1 MALPNNILENVQTYN
16 KADLAYLQNINCF
29 VSTANTKYRDFQK
42 ANPANLGDTI
52 TFDKP
57 PRFIANDGL
66 VVSFQGVEQRVQ
78 SLTVDQSKNIG
89 IDVSAQQLIFNLEE
103 YMERFGKGAIEELG
117 AVIES
122 DIAGI
127 CETSPYRFFGNGVT
141 PLASFNQLGS
151 MMAFFRNFGS
161 AKYGAKVYLS
171 DIAIPDIIGSGLNQ
185 FVPGGKNGNEELRN
199 SWELGE
205 FNKAMWYTS
214 NLLPEHISG
223 SEGQAGV
230 TLTVVSVVTN
240 ADGGITAI
248 TFSGTSA
255 ASDPLSVVAYDRFQ
269 FQDNVSGHPNIR
281 FRTFTGH
288 KPSACPVQ
296 FKAVTGAAST
306 GGSQVTVTVDP
317 VLQATVGKN
326 QNITQQIVAGMQVK
340 VLPSH
345 RVGMVQSG
353 NQFYVA
359 IPPLPD
365 CDPFMTSIEQDP
377 DTAVSL
383 RMYTGAQFGQ
393 NLYGTVHDAIWGKTQ
408 VSDNAMAVIFPL

>member
-1 MALPNNILENVQTYN
+1 MPLPNNILQNVQTYN

-78 SLTVDQSKNIG
+78 SLTVDKSKNIG
-89 IDVSAQQLIFNLEE
+89 IDVSAQQLIFNLED
-103 YMERFGKGAIEELG
+103 YMDRFGKGAIEELG

-122 DIAGI
+122 DVAGI
-127 CETSPYRFFGNGVT
+127 CETSPYRFYGNGVT
-141 PLASFNQLGS
+141 PVNSFNQLGQ
-151 MMAFFRNFGS
+151 MMAFFRN
-161 AKYGAKVYLS
+161 YGAAKNDCKAYLS
-171 DIAIPDIIGSGLNQ
+171 DIIIPDIIGSGLNQ
-185 FVPGGKNGNEELRN
+185 FVANDNEELRN
-199 SWELGE
+199 SWELGA
-205 FNKAMWYTS
+205 FNKTMWYSS

-230 TLTVVSVVTN
+230 TLTVVSVTTD

-255 ASDPLSVVAYDRFQ
+255 ASDADSVKIYDRFQ

-296 FKAVTGAAST
+296 FKATANAAST
-306 GGSQVTVTVDP
+306 GGSQVTVSIDP
-317 VLQATVGKN
+317 VLQANVGKN

-365 CDPFMTSIEQDP
+365 CDPFMTSVEQDP
-377 DTAVSL
+377 DTGVAL

-408 VSDNAMAVIFPL
+408 VSDNAMAIIFPL

>member
-1 MALPNNILENVQTYN
+1 MPLPNNILENVQTYN

-29 VSTANTKYRDFQK
+29 VSTANTKYKDFQK

-57 PRFIANDGL
+57 PRFYANDGL
-66 VVSFQGVEQRVQ
+66 VVNFQGVEQRVQ
-78 SLTVDQSKNIG
+78 SLVVDQSKNIG
-89 IDVSAQQLIFNLEE
+89 IDISAQQLIFNLED
-103 YMERFGKGAIEELG
+103 YMDRFGKGAVEELG

-127 CETSPYRFFGNGVT
+127 CETAPYRFFGNGVT
-141 PLASFNQLGS
+141 PINSFNQLAQAL
-151 MMAFFRNFGS
+151 AFFRNFGA
-161 AKYGAKVYLS
+161 AKNDTRGYLS
-171 DIAIPDIIGSGLNQ
+171 DIIIPDVVGSGLNQ
-185 FVPGGKNGNEELRN
+185 FVPGGNEELRN
-199 SWELGE
+199 SWELGAFAKCE
-205 FNKAMWYTS
+205 WYSS
-214 NLLPEHISG
+214 NLLPEHIAG

-230 TLTVVSVVTN
+230 TLTVVSVTQD
-240 ADGGITAI
+240 ADGAITAI

-255 ASDPLSVVAYDRFQ
+255 ASDSSSVKIYDRFQ

-296 FKAVTGAAST
+296 FKATANAAST
-306 GGSQVTVTVDP
+306 GGSQVTVSIDP
-317 VLQATVGKN
+317 PLQAQTGKN
-326 QNITQQIVAGMQVK
+326 QNITQQIVAGMTVK

-345 RVGMVQSG
+345 RVGMIQSG

-365 CDPFMTSIEQDP
+365 CDPFMTSVEQDP

-383 RMYTGAQFGQ
+383 RMYTGSQFGQ

-408 VSDNAMAVIFPL
+408 VSDNAMAVIFPI

>member
-29 VSTANTKYRDFQK
+29 VATANTKYKNFQE

-57 PRFIANDGL
+57 SRFVANDGL
-66 VVSFQGVEQRVQ
+66 VVNFQGVEQRVQ
-78 SLTVDQSKNIG
+78 TLTVNQSKNIG
-89 IDVSAQQLIFNLEE
+89 IDVSAQQLIFNVDE
-103 YMERFGKGAIEELG
+103 YMDRFGRGAIEELG

-122 DIAGI
+122 DIAGL
-127 CETSPYRFFGNGVT
+127 CESAPYRFYGNGVT
-141 PLASFNQLGS
+141 PISSFNQLGQ
-151 MMAFFRNFGS
+151 MLAFFRNFGA
-161 AKYGAKVYLS
+161 AKNDTMGYLS
-171 DIAIPDIIGSGLNQ
+171 DIVIPDIVGSGLNQ
-185 FVPGGKNGNEELRN
+185 FVPEGNEELRN
-199 SWELGE
+199 SWELGA
-205 FNKAMWYTS
+205 FAKCKWYSS

-223 SEGQAGV
+223 SEGQAGT
-230 TLTVVSVVTN
+230 TLTVVSVVQD
-240 ADGGITAI
+240 ADGAITAI
-248 TFSGTSA
+248 TFSGTNA
-255 ASDPLSVVAYDRFQ
+255 PSDAGSVVIYDRFQ
-269 FQDNVSGHPNIR
+269 FQDNVSGFQNIR

-296 FKAVTGAAST
+296 FKATANAAST
-306 GGSQVTVTVDP
+306 GGSQVTVSIDP
-317 VLQATVGKN
+317 PLQAAVGKN

-365 CDPFMTSIEQDP
+365 CDPFMTAVEQDP
-377 DTAVSL
+377 ETAVSL

-408 VSDNAMAVIFPL
+408 VSDNALAVIFTL

>member
-1 MALPNNILENVQTYN
+1 MPLPNNILQNVQTYN

-78 SLTVDQSKNIG
+78 SLTVDKSKNIG

-103 YMERFGKGAIEELG
+103 YMDRFGKGAIEELG

-127 CETSPYRFFGNGVT
+127 CETSPYRFYGNGVT
-141 PLASFNQLGS
+141 PVNSFNQLGQ
-151 MMAFFRNFGS
+151 MMAFFRNFGA
-161 AKYGAKVYLS
+161 AKDNCKAYLS
-171 DIAIPDIIGSGLNQ
+171 DIIIPDIIGSGLNQ
-185 FVPGGKNGNEELRN
+185 FVANDNEELRN
-199 SWELGE
+199 SWELGA
-205 FNKAMWYTS
+205 FNKCQWYSS

-230 TLTVVSVVTN
+230 TLTVVSVTTD

-255 ASDPLSVVAYDRFQ
+255 PSDADSVKIYDRFQ

-296 FKAVTGAAST
+296 FKATANAAST
-306 GGSQVTVTVDP
+306 GGSQVTVSIDP
-317 VLQATVGKN
+317 VLQANVGKN

-340 VLPSH
+340 ALPSH

-365 CDPFMTSIEQDP
+365 CDPFMTSVEQDP
-377 DTAVSL
+377 DTGVAL

>member
-1 MALPNNILENVQTYN
+1 MALPNNILQNVQTYN

-29 VSTANTKYRDFQK
+29 VATANTKYKDFQK

-57 PRFIANDGL
+57 SRFVANDGL
-66 VVSFQGVEQRVQ
+66 VVNFQGVEQRVQ
-78 SLTVDQSKNIG
+78 SLTVDKAKNIG
-89 IDVSAQQLIFNLEE
+89 IDVSAQQLIFNVED
-103 YMERFGKGAIEELG
+103 YMDRFGRGAIEELG

-122 DIAGI
+122 DVAGL
-127 CETSPYRFFGNGVT
+127 CETSPYRFYGNGVT
-141 PLASFNQLGS
+141 PIASFNQLGQ
-151 MMAFFRNFGS
+151 MLAFFRNFGA
-161 AKYGAKVYLS
+161 AKNDTKAYLS
-171 DIAIPDIIGSGLNQ
+171 DIIIPDIVGSGLNQ
-185 FVPGGKNGNEELRN
+185 FVPEGNEELRN
-199 SWELGE
+199 SWELGA
-205 FNKAMWYTS
+205 FAKCMWYSS
-214 NLLPEHISG
+214 NLLPEHTAG
-223 SEGQAGV
+223 SEGQAGT
-230 TLTVVSVVTN
+230 TLTVVSVTQD
-240 ADGGITAI
+240 ADGAITAI
-248 TFSGTSA
+248 TFSGTNA
-255 ASDPLSVVAYDRFQ
+255 PSDSSSVKQYDRFQ
-269 FQDNVSGHPNIR
+269 FQDNVSGQPNIR
-281 FRTFTGH
+281 FRTFIGH

-296 FKAVTGAAST
+296 FKATADAAST
-306 GGSQVTVTVDP
+306 GGSQVTVSIDP
-317 VLQATVGKN
+317 PLQATVGKN

-365 CDPFMTSIEQDP
+365 CDPFMTSVEQDP

>member
-1 MALPNNILENVQTYN
+1 MPLPNNILQNVQTYN

-78 SLTVDQSKNIG
+78 SLTVDKSKNIG
-89 IDVSAQQLIFNLEE
+89 IDVSAQQLIFNLED
-103 YMERFGKGAIEELG
+103 YMDRFGRGAINELG
-117 AVIES
+117 AVIEA

-127 CETSPYRFFGNGVT
+127 CETSPYRFYGNGVT
-141 PLASFNQLGS
+141 PINSFNQLGQ
-151 MMAFFRNFGS
+151 MMAFFRNFGA
-161 AKYGAKVYLS
+161 AKYDAKVYMS
-171 DIAIPDIIGSGLNQ
+171 DIVIPDIIGSGLNQ
-185 FVPGGKNGNEELRN
+185 FVPGNNEELRN
-199 SWELGE
+199 SWELGA

-214 NLLPEHISG
+214 NLLPEHIAG

-230 TLTVVSVVTN
+230 TLTVVSTTTN
-240 ADGGITAI
+240 ADGGVITI

-255 ASDPLSVVAYDRFQ
+255 ASDADSVKIYDRFQ
-269 FQDNVSGHPNIR
+269 FQDNVAGHPNIR
-281 FRTFTGH
+281 FRTFEGH
-288 KPSACPVQ
+288 HPSACPVQ
-296 FKAVTGAAST
+296 FKATANAAST
-306 GGSQVTVTVDP
+306 GASQVTVSIDP
-317 VLQATVGKN
+317 PLQAAVGKN
-326 QNITQQIVAGMQVK
+326 QNITQEIVAGMQVK

-365 CDPFMTSIEQDP
+365 CDPFMTSVQQDP
-377 DTAVSL
+377 ETGVAL
-383 RMYTGAQFGQ
+383 RLYTGAQFGQ

>member
-1 MALPNNILENVQTYN
+1 MPLPNNILQNVQTYN

-29 VSTANTKYRDFQK
+29 VSTANTKYKDFQA

-57 PRFIANDGL
+57 PRFVANDGL
-66 VVSFQGVEQRVQ
+66 VVAFQGVQQRVQ
-78 SLTVDQSKNIG
+78 TLTVDRSKNVG
-89 IDVSAQQLIFNLEE
+89 IDVSAQQLIFNVED
-103 YMERFGKGAIEELG
+103 YMERFGRGAVEELG

-122 DIAGI
+122 DIAGL
-127 CETSPYRFFGNGVT
+127 CETAPYRFYGNGVT
-141 PLASFNQLGS
+141 PISSFNQLGQL
-151 MMAFFRNFGS
+151 MAFFRN
-161 AKYGAKVYLS
+161 YGAAKNDTKAYLS
-171 DIAIPDIIGSGLNQ
+171 DIIIPDIVGSGLNQ
-185 FVPGGKNGNEELRN
+185 FVPQGNEELRN
-199 SWELGE
+199 SWELGS
-205 FNKAMWYTS
+205 FAKTMWYSS

-230 TLTVVSVVTN
+230 TLTVVSVVTD
-240 ADGGITAI
+240 ADGAVTAI

-255 ASDPLSVVAYDRFQ
+255 ASDPDSVKIYDRFQ

-281 FRTFTGH
+281 FRTFVGH

-296 FKAVTGAAST
+296 FKATADAAST
-306 GGSQVTVTVDP
+306 GGSQVTVTIDP
-317 VLQATVGKN
+317 PLQATVGKN

-340 VLPSH
+340 ALPSH

-365 CDPFMTSIEQDP
+365 CDPFATSVQTDP
-377 DTAVSL
+377 DTGVSL
-383 RMYTGAQFGQ
+383 RLYTGAQFGQ

>member
-1 MALPNNILENVQTYN
+1 MPLPNNIVQNVQTYN

-29 VSTANTKYRDFQK
+29 ISTANTKYNDFQR

-57 PRFIANDGL
+57 PRFVANDGL
-66 VVSFQGVEQRVQ
+66 VVQFQGVQQRVQ
-78 SLTVDQSKNIG
+78 SLTVDRAKNVG
-89 IDVSAQQLIFNLEE
+89 INISAQQLIFNLDE
-103 YMERFGKGAIEELG
+103 YMDRFGRAAVEELG

-127 CETSPYRFFGNGVT
+127 CETAPYRFYGNGVT
-141 PLASFNQLGS
+141 PLSSFNQLGQ

-161 AKYGAKVYLS
+161 AKNDTKCYLA
-171 DIAIPDIIGSGLNQ
+171 DIIIPDIVASGLNQ
-185 FVPGGKNGNEELRN
+185 FVPQGNEELRN
-199 SWELGE
+199 SWELGS
-205 FNKAMWYTS
+205 FAKAMWYSS

-230 TLTVVSVVTN
+230 TLTVVSVVTDS
-240 ADGGITAI
+240 DGAVTAI
-248 TFSGTSA
+248 TFSGCSA
-255 ASDPLSVVAYDRFQ
+255 PSDPDSVKIYDRFQ
-269 FQDNVSGHPNIR
+269 FQDNVAGFNNIR
-281 FRTFTGH
+281 FRTFVGH

-296 FKAVTGAAST
+296 FKATANAAST
-306 GGSQVTVTVDP
+306 GGSQVTVSIDP
-317 VLQATVGKN
+317 PLQATVGKN

-340 VLPSH
+340 ALPSH

-365 CDPFMTSIEQDP
+365 CDPFTTSVEQDP
-377 DTAVSL
+377 ETGVHL
-383 RMYTGAQFGQ
+383 RMYTGAQFGE

-408 VSDNAMAVIFPL
+408 VSDNAMAVIMPL

>member
-1 MALPNNILENVQTYN
+1 M
-16 KADLAYLQNINCF
+16 D
-29 VSTANTKYRDFQK
+29 
-42 ANPANLGDTI
+42 
-52 TFDKP
+52 
-57 PRFIANDGL
+57 
-66 VVSFQGVEQRVQ
+66 
-78 SLTVDQSKNIG
+78 
-89 IDVSAQQLIFNLEE
+89 
-103 YMERFGKGAIEELG
+103 RFGKGAIEELG

-127 CETSPYRFFGNGVT
+127 CETAPYRFYGNGVT
-141 PLASFNQLGS
+141 PVSSFNQLGQ
-151 MMAFFRNFGS
+151 MLAFFRNFGS
-161 AKYGAKVYLS
+161 AKYDTKVYMS
-171 DIAIPDIIGSGLNQ
+171 DIVIPDIIASGLNQ
-185 FVPGGKNGNEELRN
+185 FVPQGNEELRN
-199 SWELGE
+199 SWELGA

-255 ASDPLSVVAYDRFQ
+255 ASDADSIKAYDRFQ

-281 FRTFTGH
+281 FRTFVGH

-296 FKAVTGAAST
+296 FKAVSDASST

-317 VLQATVGKN
+317 VLQAAVGKN

-365 CDPFMTSIEQDP
+365 CDPFMTSVEQDP
-377 DTAVSL
+377 DTGVSL

-393 NLYGTVHDAIWGKTQ
+393 NLYGTVHDGIWGKTQ

>member
-1 MALPNNILENVQTYN
+1 MALPNNISQNVQTYN
-16 KADLAYLQNINCF
+16 KADLAYLQNNNCF
-29 VSTANTKYRDFQK
+29 ISSANTKYRDFQK

-66 VVSFQGVEQRVQ
+66 VVNFQGVEQRVQ
-78 SLTVDQSKNIG
+78 SLTVDKSKNIG
-89 IDVSAQQLIFNLEE
+89 IDVSAQQLIFNLDE
-103 YMERFGKGAIEELG
+103 YMTRFGKGAVEELG

-122 DIAGI
+122 DIATV
-127 CETSPYRFFGNGVT
+127 CETSPYRFYGNGVT
-141 PLASFNQLGS
+141 PIASFNQLGQ

-161 AKYGAKVYLS
+161 AKYDTKVYMS

-185 FVPGGKNGNEELRN
+185 FVPGNNEELRN
-199 SWELGE
+199 SWELGA

-214 NLLPEHISG
+214 NLLPEHIAG
-223 SEGQAGV
+223 SEGQAGS
-230 TLTVVSVVTN
+230 TLTVVSVTQNSDGAVTS
-240 ADGGITAI
+240 I
-248 TFSGTSA
+248 TFSGTAS
-255 ASDPLSVVAYDRFQ
+255 ASDVNSVKIYDRFQ
-269 FQDNVSGHPNIR
+269 FQDNVSGHQNIR
-281 FRTFTGH
+281 FRTFVGH

-296 FKAVTGAAST
+296 FKATADAEAS
-306 GGSQVTVTVDP
+306 GSQVTVTIDP
-317 VLQATVGKN
+317 PLQATVGKN

-365 CDPFMTSIEQDP
+365 CDPFMTSVEQDP

>member
-1 MALPNNILENVQTYN
+1 MPLPNNILQNVQTYN

-57 PRFIANDGL
+57 PRFYANDGL
-66 VVSFQGVEQRVQ
+66 VVNFQGVEQRVQ
-78 SLTVDQSKNIG
+78 SLVVDQAKNIG
-89 IDVSAQQLIFNLEE
+89 IDISAQQLIFNLED
-103 YMERFGKGAIEELG
+103 YMDRFGRAAINELG
-117 AVIES
+117 AVIEA

-127 CETSPYRFFGNGVT
+127 CETSPYRFYGNGVT
-141 PLASFNQLGS
+141 PINSFNQLAQ
-151 MMAFFRNFGS
+151 MLAFFRNFGA
-161 AKYGAKVYLS
+161 AKNDTKCYLS
-171 DIAIPDIIGSGLNQ
+171 DIIIPDIVGSGLNQ
-185 FVPGGKNGNEELRN
+185 FVPQGNEELRN
-199 SWELGE
+199 SWELGA
-205 FNKAMWYTS
+205 FAKCMWYSS
-214 NLLPEHISG
+214 NLLPEHIAG
-223 SEGQAGV
+223 SEGQAGS
-230 TLTVVSVVTN
+230 TLTVVSVTTN
-240 ADGGITAI
+240 TDGAVITI

-255 ASDPLSVVAYDRFQ
+255 ANDADSVKIYDRFQ
-269 FQDNVSGHPNIR
+269 FQDNVSGHPNLR
-281 FRTFTGH
+281 FRTFEGH
-288 KPSACPVQ
+288 FPSACPVQ
-296 FKAVTGAAST
+296 FKATANAGST
-306 GGSQVTVTVDP
+306 AGSQVTVSIDP
-317 VLQATVGKN
+317 PLQAVVGKN

-365 CDPFMTSIEQDP
+365 CDPFMTSVEQDP
-377 DTAVSL
+377 DTAVAL